1 MPFALLGLL
10 LTLALCRQLTL
21 MQMGDNQA
29 LALGIRPTRVRIGVL
44 LAATLFT
51 ACAIAIA
58 GPIGFVGFLAAY
70 CARLVEP
77 VRLAIQVR
85 FSALFGV
92 LFLLGADI
100 LARWLIQ
107 PFELPNGVILA
118 LIGAPCSSW
127 WCAAAASAPCWPS
140 NKVACLMNNS
150 IHPSLTTALPTG
162 TVCLRIGSRTLLLHR
177 RAWLITLGLLVAL
190 VLLSLLALTLGSGK
204 LTMLGVIQTL
214 LGEGNRLSEVTV
226 FKIRLPR
233 IVAVLVAGAAMGLS
247 GCLVQTLIR
256 NRLATPDMI
265 GVNEGASLAI
275 IAFSLYLT
283 LGSWPWWAAPL
294 GALFAAAVLYAL
306 CNKPGEQ
313 GYLFVVIGIG
323 VSELMNAIGQFVMS
337 TQSLVHLTSLYL
349 WNMGN
354 FVGQGYSTVLPV
366 GILILLVCP
375 WIIYLSRALGVLR
388 LGPVTAQ
395 SLGVNVNRVQLG
407 VLAQAIVVAALGTAI
422 GGPWCSSP
430 WRPRCSPPGSAGIAS
445 CRCGLPPCAAPC
457 CCWPATPWYGC
468 WPAPTRWPP
477 AS

>member
-1 MPFALLGLL
+1 M
-10 LTLALCRQLTL
+10 
-21 MQMGDNQA
+21 
-29 LALGIRPTRVRIGVL
+29 
-44 LAATLFT
+44 
-51 ACAIAIA
+51 
-58 GPIGFVGFLAAY
+58 
-70 CARLVEP
+70 
-77 VRLAIQVR
+77 
-85 FSALFGV
+85 
-92 LFLLGADI
+92 
-100 LARWLIQ
+100 
-107 PFELPNGVILA
+107 
-118 LIGAPCSSW
+118 
-127 WCAAAASAPCWPS
+127 
-140 NKVACLMNNS
+140 
-150 IHPSLTTALPTG
+150 
-162 TVCLRIGSRTLLLHR
+162 
-177 RAWLITLGLLVAL
+177 AL

-226 FKIRLPR
+226 FKVRLPR

-275 IAFSLYLT
+275 IAFSLYLA

-306 CNKPGEQ
+306 CNKLGEQ
-313 GYLFVVIGIG
+313 GYLFMVIGIG

-395 SLGVNVNRVQLG
+395 SLGVNVNRIQLG
-407 VLAQAIVVAALGTAI
+407 VLAQAIVVAALGTTI
-422 GGPWCSSP
+422 GGPVVFIAMTAPVLASWLSRDRIVPLWIAALCSALLLASDTLVRVLASP
-430 WRPRCSPPGSAGIAS
+430 HEVATGIMT
-445 CRCGLPPCAAPC
+445 RILGGLLLLFILLKDRQKAD
-457 CCWPATPWYGC
+457 
-468 WPAPTRWPP
+468 
-477 AS
+477 

>member
-1 MPFALLGLL
+1 MP
-10 LTLALCRQLTL
+10 
-21 MQMGDNQA
+21 
-29 LALGIRPTRVRIGVL
+29 
-44 LAATLFT
+44 
-51 ACAIAIA
+51 
-58 GPIGFVGFLAAY
+58 
-70 CARLVEP
+70 
-77 VRLAIQVR
+77 
-85 FSALFGV
+85 
-92 LFLLGADI
+92 
-100 LARWLIQ
+100 
-107 PFELPNGVILA
+107 
-118 LIGAPCSSW
+118 PCSSW

-140 NKVACLMNNS
+140 NKVACLMNNP
-150 IHPSLTTALPTG
+150 INPSLTTALPTG
-162 TVCLRIGSRTLLLHR
+162 TVCLRVGSRTLLLHR

-204 LTMLGVIQTL
+204 LTILGVIQTL

-422 GGPWCSSP
+422 GGPVVF
-430 WRPRCSPPGSAGIAS
+430 IAM
-445 CRCGLPPCAAPC
+445 AAPVLASWLSRDRIVPLWIAALC
-457 CCWPATPWYGC
+457 GALLLLASDTLVRMLASPHEVATGIM
-468 WPAPTRWPP
+468 TRILGGLLLLFILLKDRQK
-477 AS
+477 AD

>member
-1 MPFALLGLL
+1 MP
-10 LTLALCRQLTL
+10 
-21 MQMGDNQA
+21 
-29 LALGIRPTRVRIGVL
+29 
-44 LAATLFT
+44 
-51 ACAIAIA
+51 
-58 GPIGFVGFLAAY
+58 
-70 CARLVEP
+70 
-77 VRLAIQVR
+77 
-85 FSALFGV
+85 
-92 LFLLGADI
+92 
-100 LARWLIQ
+100 
-107 PFELPNGVILA
+107 
-118 LIGAPCSSW
+118 PCSSW
-127 WCAAAASAPCWPS
+127 WYAAAASAPCWPS

-162 TVCLRIGSRTLLLHR
+162 TVCLRVGSRTLLLHR

-294 GALFAAAVLYAL
+294 GALFAAVVLYAL

-422 GGPWCSSP
+422 GGPVVF
-430 WRPRCSPPGSAGIAS
+430 IAM
-445 CRCGLPPCAAPC
+445 AAPVLASWLSRDRIVPLWIAALC
-457 CCWPATPWYGC
+457 GALLLLASDTLVRVLASPHEVATGIM
-468 WPAPTRWPP
+468 TRILGGLLLLFILLKDRQK
-477 AS
+477 AD

>member
-1 MPFALLGLL
+1 
-10 LTLALCRQLTL
+10 
-21 MQMGDNQA
+21 
-29 LALGIRPTRVRIGVL
+29 
-44 LAATLFT
+44 
-51 ACAIAIA
+51 
-58 GPIGFVGFLAAY
+58 
-70 CARLVEP
+70 
-77 VRLAIQVR
+77 
-85 FSALFGV
+85 
-92 LFLLGADI
+92 
-100 LARWLIQ
+100 
-107 PFELPNGVILA
+107 
-118 LIGAPCSSW
+118 
-127 WCAAAASAPCWPS
+127 
-140 NKVACLMNNS
+140 MNNP

-162 TVCLRIGSRTLLLHR
+162 TVCLRVGSRTLLLHR

-214 LGEGNRLSEVTV
+214 LGEGNRLNEVTV

-294 GALFAAAVLYAL
+294 GALFAAVVLYAL

-422 GGPWCSSP
+422 GGPVVF
-430 WRPRCSPPGSAGIAS
+430 IAM
-445 CRCGLPPCAAPC
+445 AAPVLASWLSRDRIVPLWIAALC
-457 CCWPATPWYGC
+457 GALLLLASDTLVRVLASPHEVATGIM
-468 WPAPTRWPP
+468 TRILGGLLLLFILLKDRQK
-477 AS
+477 AD

>member
-1 MPFALLGLL
+1 MP
-10 LTLALCRQLTL
+10 
-21 MQMGDNQA
+21 
-29 LALGIRPTRVRIGVL
+29 
-44 LAATLFT
+44 
-51 ACAIAIA
+51 
-58 GPIGFVGFLAAY
+58 
-70 CARLVEP
+70 
-77 VRLAIQVR
+77 
-85 FSALFGV
+85 
-92 LFLLGADI
+92 
-100 LARWLIQ
+100 
-107 PFELPNGVILA
+107 
-118 LIGAPCSSW
+118 PCSSW
-127 WCAAAASAPCWPS
+127 WCAAAVSAPCWPS

-162 TVCLRIGSRTLLLHR
+162 TVCLRVGSRTLLLHR

-366 GILILLVCP
+366 GLLILLVCP

-422 GGPWCSSP
+422 GGPVVF
-430 WRPRCSPPGSAGIAS
+430 IAM
-445 CRCGLPPCAAPC
+445 AAPVLASWLSRDRIVPLWIAALC
-457 CCWPATPWYGC
+457 GALLLLASDTLVRVLASPHEVATGIM
-468 WPAPTRWPP
+468 TRILGGLLLLFILLKDRQK
-477 AS
+477 AD

>member
-1 MPFALLGLL
+1 
-10 LTLALCRQLTL
+10 
-21 MQMGDNQA
+21 
-29 LALGIRPTRVRIGVL
+29 
-44 LAATLFT
+44 
-51 ACAIAIA
+51 
-58 GPIGFVGFLAAY
+58 
-70 CARLVEP
+70 
-77 VRLAIQVR
+77 
-85 FSALFGV
+85 
-92 LFLLGADI
+92 
-100 LARWLIQ
+100 
-107 PFELPNGVILA
+107 
-118 LIGAPCSSW
+118 
-127 WCAAAASAPCWPS
+127 
-140 NKVACLMNNS
+140 MNNS
-150 IHPSLTTALPTG
+150 IPPSLTTALPTG
-162 TVCLRIGSRTLLLHR
+162 TVCLRVGSRTLLLHR

-407 VLAQAIVVAALGTAI
+407 VLTQAIVVAALGTAI
-422 GGPWCSSP
+422 GGPVVF
-430 WRPRCSPPGSAGIAS
+430 IAM
-445 CRCGLPPCAAPC
+445 AAPVLASWLSRDRIVPLWIAALC
-457 CCWPATPWYGC
+457 GALLLLASDTLVRVLASPHEVATGIM
-468 WPAPTRWPP
+468 TRILGGLLLLFILLKDRQK
-477 AS
+477 AD

>member
-1 MPFALLGLL
+1 
-10 LTLALCRQLTL
+10 
-21 MQMGDNQA
+21 
-29 LALGIRPTRVRIGVL
+29 
-44 LAATLFT
+44 
-51 ACAIAIA
+51 
-58 GPIGFVGFLAAY
+58 
-70 CARLVEP
+70 
-77 VRLAIQVR
+77 
-85 FSALFGV
+85 
-92 LFLLGADI
+92 
-100 LARWLIQ
+100 
-107 PFELPNGVILA
+107 
-118 LIGAPCSSW
+118 
-127 WCAAAASAPCWPS
+127 
-140 NKVACLMNNS
+140 MNNS
-150 IHPSLTTALPTG
+150 IHPSPNTALPTG
-162 TVCLRIGSRTLLLHR
+162 TVCLRVGSRTLLLHR
-177 RAWLITLGLLVAL
+177 RAWLITLGLLVTL

-294 GALFAAAVLYAL
+294 GALFAAVVLYAL

-422 GGPWCSSP
+422 GGPVVF
-430 WRPRCSPPGSAGIAS
+430 IAM
-445 CRCGLPPCAAPC
+445 AAPVLASWLSRDRIVPLWIAALC
-457 CCWPATPWYGC
+457 GALLLLASDTLVRVLASPHEVATGIM
-468 WPAPTRWPP
+468 TRILGGLLLLFILLKDRQK
-477 AS
+477 AD

>member
-1 MPFALLGLL
+1 M
-10 LTLALCRQLTL
+10 
-21 MQMGDNQA
+21 
-29 LALGIRPTRVRIGVL
+29 
-44 LAATLFT
+44 
-51 ACAIAIA
+51 
-58 GPIGFVGFLAAY
+58 
-70 CARLVEP
+70 
-77 VRLAIQVR
+77 
-85 FSALFGV
+85 
-92 LFLLGADI
+92 
-100 LARWLIQ
+100 
-107 PFELPNGVILA
+107 
-118 LIGAPCSSW
+118 
-127 WCAAAASAPCWPS
+127 
-140 NKVACLMNNS
+140 
-150 IHPSLTTALPTG
+150 
-162 TVCLRIGSRTLLLHR
+162 
-177 RAWLITLGLLVAL
+177 AL

-226 FKIRLPR
+226 FKVRLPR

-275 IAFSLYLT
+275 IAFSLYLA

-306 CNKPGEQ
+306 CNKLGEQ
-313 GYLFVVIGIG
+313 GYLFMVIGIG

-395 SLGVNVNRVQLG
+395 SLGVNVNRMQLG
-407 VLAQAIVVAALGTAI
+407 VLASDTLVRVLASPHEVATGIMTRILG
-422 GGPWCSSP
+422 
-430 WRPRCSPPGSAGIAS
+430 
-445 CRCGLPPCAAPC
+445 GLLLLFILLKDRQKAD
-457 CCWPATPWYGC
+457 
-468 WPAPTRWPP
+468 
-477 AS
+477 